1 MSGPQGDGR
10 TAPAPASDGAATST
24 TGSAGGLAKSMARA
38 SNDKGDQAASRGAGP
53 LAAIDPGRSKCG
65 LVISDA
71 QAHVILFAAVL
82 SPDQAL
88 AQLREW
94 QEQHSPLVAVLL
106 GNGTGSGPWR
116 QWLAPIAPLIGVPEA
131 GTTLAARQ
139 RYWQLEP
146 ARGWRRLLPRGLR
159 QPPRDW
165 DDVVAQLL
173 LERHLGRS
181 LTRQLA
187 QGQSPTSRGL
197 A

>member
-1 MSGPQGDGR
+1 MSD
-10 TAPAPASDGAATST
+10 PAGE
-24 TGSAGGLAKSMARA
+24 AR
-38 SNDKGDQAASRGAGP
+38 QGP

-65 LVISDA
+65 LVISDD
-71 QAHVILFAAVL
+71 QARSIRVAAVL
-82 SPDQAL
+82 APQMAL
-88 AQLREW
+88 AQLRQW
-94 QEQHSPLVAVLL
+94 QEQNSPLVAVVL

-116 QWLAPIAPLIGVPEA
+116 QWLAPIAPLILVPEA

-146 ARGWRRLLPRGLR
+146 AQGWRRLLPRGLR

-173 LERHLGRS
+173 LERHLGRR
-181 LTRQLA
+181 LPRRLA
-187 QGQSPTSRGL
+187 QGQSDTPWGQ

>member
-1 MSGPQGDGR
+1 MSDPAGE
-10 TAPAPASDGAATST
+10 APKAQVQAPSLATSQAPGAQAT
-24 TGSAGGLAKSMARA
+24 SPSAG
-38 SNDKGDQAASRGAGP
+38 P
-53 LAAIDPGRSKCG
+53 FAAIDPGRSKCG
-65 LVISDA
+65 LVISDN
-71 QAHVILFAAVL
+71 QASAILFAAVL
-82 SPDQAL
+82 PPQRAL
-88 AQLREW
+88 AQLRQW

-116 QWLAPIAPLIGVPEA
+116 ASLAPIAPLLVVPEA

-146 ARGWRRLLPRGLR
+146 AQGWRRLLPRGLR

-173 LERHLGRS
+173 LERHLGRT

-187 QGQSPTSRGL
+187 QQRPD
-197 A
+197 AP

>member
-1 MSGPQGDGR
+1 MSGADGQVLKDQG
-10 TAPAPASDGAATST
+10 
-24 TGSAGGLAKSMARA
+24 KARA
-38 SNDKGDQAASRGAGP
+38 EARSEALGAEASSPPSGP

-65 LVISDA
+65 LVISDN
-71 QAHVILFAAVL
+71 QANAILYAAVL
-82 SPDQAL
+82 PPQRAL
-88 AQLREW
+88 AQLRQW

-116 QWLAPIAPLIGVPEA
+116 PSLATIAPLILVPEA

-146 ARGWRRLLPRGLR
+146 AQGWRRLLPRGLR

-173 LERHLGRS
+173 LERHLGRD
-181 LTRQLA
+181 LPRRLA
-187 QGQSPTSRGL
+187 REQGDPR
-197 A
+197 